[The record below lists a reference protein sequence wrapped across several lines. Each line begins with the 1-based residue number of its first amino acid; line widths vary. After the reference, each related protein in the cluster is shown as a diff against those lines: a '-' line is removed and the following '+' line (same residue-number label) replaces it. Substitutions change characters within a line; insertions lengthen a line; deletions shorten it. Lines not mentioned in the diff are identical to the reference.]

1 MEIKCLNPKKENNL
15 CLIELFSKDNPM
27 TEIDATDLNEKIMQT
42 FEEKAYVVA
51 WLDDQ
56 VVIRTLAQGDI
67 LFDLNET
74 QLDQTNR
81 IHPKY
86 LRQMRIFTK
95 AKELYVYQSGGK
107 IQNRLREDD
116 FDGRGTMAVVA
127 EQILFGTKVEKT
139 NTENVTT
146 TITEDRGTTLTLPFI
161 NISVDAKKQRVA
173 LKTLN
178 YIDCHKSTHQANYV
192 DCRFVGFTN
201 NGKCL
206 S

>member
-1 MEIKCLNPKKENNL
+1 MENSL
-15 CLIELFSKDNPM
+15 CLIELFSTDNPM
-27 TEIDATDLNEKIMQT
+27 TEIDATDLNNKIMQT

-56 VVIRTLAQGDI
+56 VIIRTIAHGDI

-95 AKELYVYQSGGK
+95 AKELYLYQSGGK
-107 IQNRLREDD
+107 IKNRLREDD
-116 FDGRGTMAVVA
+116 FNGRGRMAVVA
-127 EQILFGTKVEKT
+127 EQVLFGTRVEKK
-139 NTENVTT
+139 NIENATT
-146 TITEDRGTTLTLPFI
+146 TITENKGTTLTLPFI
-161 NISVDAKKQRVA
+161 NISVDANKQRVA

-178 YIDCHKSTHQANYV
+178 YIDYNKSTHQATYV

-201 NGKCL
+201 NGKDL
-206 S
+206 P